1 MNMAVAYPI
10 NLTAADHG
18 RRFDVELERVRLR
31 AMVTVALSG
40 SEVEAGA
47 REHRREQLAEVEAEL
62 AQLREVGGRA
72 EALAQRLWLTDD
84 ELDLIWC
91 AVAAAVDPRL
101 QPHLQVLGGADARR
115 GISLATHALLFGL
128 DGARAG
134 ALSRA
139 LLGPHALWRHHLL
152 TVATEGLSPA
162 SRVLSAAPRLCT
174 WLAGDDEPDEAL
186 QEAASQVDVP
196 PARELDEAQRA
207 AETQLASVLRS

>member
-1 MNMAVAYPI
+1 
-10 NLTAADHG
+10 
-18 RRFDVELERVRLR
+18 
-31 AMVTVALSG
+31 
-40 SEVEAGA
+40 
-47 REHRREQLAEVEAEL
+47 
-62 AQLREVGGRA
+62 
-72 EALAQRLWLTDD
+72 TDD
-84 ELDLIWC
+84 ELDLVWC

-152 TVATEGLSPA
+152 TVATAGLSPA
-162 SRVLSAAPRLCT
+162 SRVLSAAPRLCP

-186 QEAASQVDVP
+186 QAAAAVVGVP
-196 PARELDEAQRA
+196 EVRQLDDAQRA
-207 AETQLASVLRS
+207 AEAQLARVLASPRPSLVVLEGPAEVGRRTAVAAAACALGRSGIALDLRRLPPRAAGAGAAPLGGGPRGPAGAAGAVGARGR